1 MNKELVISIQDCS
14 FSYTKIPILKNLNLS
29 IHRSDKIALIGK
41 NGVGKSTLMEV
52 LSRKRSPDSGEIWFH
67 PDIIFGFLKQKNF
80 LEKEISV
87 EEYLKKEI
95 SDDSLLNTT
104 YKIDIFCKKLKINK
118 YQKLNELSG
127 GGIRK
132 VSLASVIIN
141 EPNILFLDEP
151 TNHLD
156 IESIDWL
163 EDYLKNQYN
172 GSVLVVSH
180 DRKFL
185 SNITNKV
192 FWMDRGTIKVS
203 PNGFASFDEWS
214 EKLIEHERRELKNKN
229 NFLKQEIEWL
239 SKGVK
244 ARRKRNE
251 RRKENVRSLENDF
264 KKQKSEFMRAIST
277 VRFNQMEFDEIG
289 PNIIAQFFNAS
300 KSYKNSKK
308 DLILLKNFNYK
319 ITRGEK
325 IGLLGVNGVG
335 KSTLLKVL
343 IKKVKLDSGSL
354 KLRDK
359 IDYSYFDQQSDQIN
373 ENLSIKENLI
383 PSGGD
388 YLDVGGKKKHICGY
402 LKNFLFDPSDINDK
416 VFTLSGGQ
424 KNRLLLAKIL
434 ANPKQL
440 LILDEPTNDLDLET
454 LDMLIDFL
462 ESYNGTI
469 VIASHDRDFLDQ
481 VTSKK
486 FYFKG
491 RGEIE
496 ISIKSCDEILSK
508 KNDIKVNNHNSTG
521 ENKKIIKD
529 MNSKSPKNKSSIFT
543 RIKQTITK
551 IEKIESKIKEYSR
564 SLENNNLYI
573 EDKEKFFT
581 TTKIIEDL
589 NKKLFELESKWKE
602 LEEESINEPPSKL

>member
-1 MNKELVISIQDCS
+1 MNKELVISLQDCS
-14 FSYTKIPILKNLNLS
+14 FSYTKTPILKNLNLS

-41 NGVGKSTLMEV
+41 NGVGKSTLMEI
-52 LSRKRSPDSGEIWFH
+52 LSKEKTPESGEIWFH
-67 PDIIFGFLKQKNF
+67 PNITYGFLKQKN
-80 LEKEISV
+80 LLDKEITT
-87 EEYLKKEI
+87 EEYLKGEI
-95 SDDSLLNTT
+95 LDDSLFDTT

-118 YQKLNELSG
+118 YQKLNQLSG

-132 VSLASVIIN
+132 VSLASVIMN
-141 EPNILFLDEP
+141 EPSMLFLDEP

-163 EDYLKNQYN
+163 EDYLKNQYS

-185 SNITNKV
+185 GNITNKV

-214 EKLIEHERRELKNKN
+214 EKLIDHERRELKNKN
-229 NFLKQEIEWL
+229 NLLKQELEWL

-251 RRKENVRSLENDF
+251 RRKENVRSLEKNF
-264 KKQKSEFMRAIST
+264 KKQKSDFMIAISK
-277 VRFNQMEFDEIG
+277 VKFNQMEFEEIG
-289 PNIIAQFFNAS
+289 PNVIAQFFNAS
-300 KSYKNSKK
+300 KSYRTNNK
-308 DLILLKNFNYK
+308 DLILLKNFDYK

-325 IGLLGVNGVG
+325 IGLLGVNGIG
-335 KSTLLKVL
+335 KSTLLNIL
-343 IKKVKLDSGSL
+343 IKKIKLDSGSL

-383 PSGGD
+383 SSGGD

-462 ESYNGTI
+462 ESYNGTT

-481 VTSKK
+481 VTNKK

-496 ISIKSCDEILSK
+496 ISVKLCDEILNKEIDK
-508 KNDIKVNNHNSTG
+508 KNNNRNIIY
-521 ENKKIIKD
+521 ENKKINKEINFK
-529 MNSKSPKNKSSIFT
+529 NPKKKAPIIS
-543 RIKQTITK
+543 RIKQVIIK
-551 IEKIESKIKEYSR
+551 IEKIEYKIKEYSK
-564 SLENNNLYI
+564 SLENNNLYL
-573 EDKEKFFT
+573 EDKEKFFI
-581 TTKIIEDL
+581 TTKKIEDL
-589 NKKLFELESKWKE
+589 NKELFELESKWKE
-602 LEEESINEPPSKL
+602 LEEESINESSSNS

>member
-1 MNKELVISIQDCS
+1 M
-14 FSYTKIPILKNLNLS
+14 
-29 IHRSDKIALIGK
+29 
-41 NGVGKSTLMEV
+41 
-52 LSRKRSPDSGEIWFH
+52 
-67 PDIIFGFLKQKNF
+67 
-80 LEKEISV
+80 
-87 EEYLKKEI
+87 
-95 SDDSLLNTT
+95 NTT

-383 PSGGD
+383 SSGGD

-508 KNDIKVNNHNSTG
+508 KNDIKVNNHNSIG

-529 MNSKSPKNKSSIFT
+529 MNSKSPKKKSSVFT
-543 RIKQTITK
+543 RIKQTIIK

-581 TTKIIEDL
+581 TTKVIEDL

-602 LEEESINEPPSKL
+602 LEEESINESPSKL

>member
-1 MNKELVISIQDCS
+1 MNKELVISLQDCS
-14 FSYTKIPILKNLNLS
+14 FSYTKTPILKNLNLS

-41 NGVGKSTLMEV
+41 NGVGKSTLMEI
-52 LSRKRSPDSGEIWFH
+52 LSKEKTPEAGEIWFH
-67 PDIIFGFLKQKNF
+67 PNITYGFLKQKN
-80 LEKEISV
+80 LLDKEITI
-87 EEYLKKEI
+87 EEYLKGEI
-95 SDDSLLNTT
+95 LDDSLFDTT

-118 YQKLNELSG
+118 YQKLNQLSG

-132 VSLASVIIN
+132 VSLASVIMN
-141 EPNILFLDEP
+141 EPSMLFLDEP

-163 EDYLKNQYN
+163 EDYLKNQYS

-185 SNITNKV
+185 GNITNKV

-214 EKLIEHERRELKNKN
+214 EKLIDHERRELKNKN
-229 NFLKQEIEWL
+229 NLLKQELEWL

-251 RRKENVRSLENDF
+251 RRKENVRSLEKNF
-264 KKQKSEFMRAIST
+264 KKQKSDFMIAISK
-277 VRFNQMEFDEIG
+277 VKFNQMEFEEIG
-289 PNIIAQFFNAS
+289 PNVIAQFFNAS
-300 KSYKNSKK
+300 KSYRTNNK
-308 DLILLKNFNYK
+308 DLILLKNFDYK

-325 IGLLGVNGVG
+325 IGLLGVNGIG
-335 KSTLLKVL
+335 KSTLLNIL
-343 IKKVKLDSGSL
+343 IKKIKLDSGSL

-383 PSGGD
+383 SSGGD

-462 ESYNGTI
+462 ESYNGTT

-481 VTSKK
+481 VTNKK

-496 ISIKSCDEILSK
+496 ISVKLCDEILNK
-508 KNDIKVNNHNSTG
+508 EIDKENNNRNIIY
-521 ENKKIIKD
+521 ENKKINKEINFK
-529 MNSKSPKNKSSIFT
+529 NPKKKAPIIS
-543 RIKQTITK
+543 RIKQVIIK
-551 IEKIESKIKEYSR
+551 IEKIEYKIKEYSK
-564 SLENNNLYI
+564 SLENNNLYL
-573 EDKEKFFT
+573 EDKEKFFI
-581 TTKIIEDL
+581 TTKKIEDL
-589 NKKLFELESKWKE
+589 NKELFELESKWKE
-602 LEEESINEPPSKL
+602 LEEESINESSSNS